1 MSICAPRVLIAAPAS
16 ATGKTTVACGLMR
29 ALVRRGLKVQACK
42 SGPDYIDPMFHAEVV
57 GATSRN
63 LDLFFA
69 DAPLVRALLAKGARQ
84 ADVTVIEGAM
94 GYYDGIAGSAQA
106 SAWELAAKTDTPCVL
121 VIDGRGRALSAAA
134 EVTGFVRFRD
144 PSKICGV
151 IVNRVS
157 AGYFPRLKKI
167 IEDET
172 GVPVLGFLPVLA
184 DCGLESR
191 HLGLVTASEVE
202 GLRDTLDRIAA
213 VLEDTV
219 DLDALLELAAT
230 APQLDCPDAMTKEN
244 RPRSDAA
251 VTSENRPRTA
261 AAMTR
266 ENRPRTAAAMTRENR
281 PRIAVARDEA
291 FCFYYRDSLDLFEE
305 LGAQLVEFSPL
316 VDSGLPE
323 GTSGL
328 YLGGGYPELHAS
340 ALSANE
346 SMRASVKAAVAAGLP
361 TVAECGGF
369 MYLHEWLEDE
379 RGVRHPMVG
388 TIAGTSFKTE
398 RLGRFGYVMLT
409 AHGDSLLA
417 CAGAQLPAHEFHYWD
432 SENCGDDFTAAKP
445 LSTRTWECVHA
456 TPTLFAGYPHLY
468 LASCPDAARRFVE
481 AAGAYRRGGAL

>member
-69 DAPLVRALLAKGARQ
+69 DAPLVRELLAKGARQ

-167 IEDET
+167 VEDET
-172 GVPVLGFLPVLA
+172 GVPVLGYLPVLA

-219 DLDALLELAAT
+219 DLDELLELAAT

-251 VTSENRPRTA
+251 VTSENRPR
-261 AAMTR
+261 
-266 ENRPRTAAAMTRENR
+266 
-281 PRIAVARDEA
+281 IAVARDEA
-291 FCFYYRDSLDLFEE
+291 FCFYYRDSLDLLEE

-340 ALSANE
+340 GLSANE
-346 SMRASVKAAVAAGLP
+346 SMRASVKAAIAAGLP

-369 MYLHEWLEDE
+369 MYLHEWLEDDK
-379 RGVRHPMVG
+379 GVRHPMVG
-388 TIAGTSFKTE
+388 TIAGTSFKTD
-398 RLGRFGYVMLT
+398 RLGRFGYVTLT

-445 LSTRTWECVHA
+445 LSTRKWECVHA

-468 LASCPDAARRFVE
+468 LASCPDAAARFVD
-481 AAGAYRRGGAL
+481 AAAACCRGGAL

>member
-42 SGPDYIDPMFHAEVV
+42 SGPDYIDPMFHTEVV

-69 DAPLVRALLAKGARQ
+69 DASLVRALLAKGARQ

-172 GVPVLGFLPVLA
+172 GVPVLGYLPVLA

-230 APQLDCPDAMTKEN
+230 APQLDCPDAMT
-244 RPRSDAA
+244 
-251 VTSENRPRTA
+251 SENRPRTA
-261 AAMTR
+261 AAMTS
-266 ENRPRTAAAMTRENR
+266 ENR

-291 FCFYYRDSLDLFEE
+291 FCFYYRDSLDLLEE

-340 ALSANE
+340 GLSANE
-346 SMRASVKAAVAAGLP
+346 SMRASVKAAIAAGLP

-369 MYLHEWLEDE
+369 MYLHEWLEDDK
-379 RGVRHPMVG
+379 GVRHPMVG
-388 TIAGTSFKTE
+388 TIAGTSFKTD
-398 RLGRFGYVMLT
+398 RLGRFGYVTLT

-445 LSTRTWECVHA
+445 LSTRKWECVHA

-468 LASCPDAARRFVE
+468 LASCPDAAARFVD
-481 AAGAYRRGGAL
+481 AAAACCRGGAL

>member
-29 ALVRRGLKVQACK
+29 ALARRGLKVQACK

-172 GVPVLGFLPVLA
+172 GVPVLGYLPVLA

-244 RPRSDAA
+244 RPRFGTA
-251 VTSENRPRTA
+251 VTSENRPR
-261 AAMTR
+261 
-266 ENRPRTAAAMTRENR
+266 
-281 PRIAVARDEA
+281 IVVARDEA
-291 FCFYYRDSLDLFEE
+291 FCFYYRDSLGLLEE

-346 SMRASVKAAVAAGLP
+346 SMRASVKAAIAAGLP

-369 MYLHEWLEDE
+369 MYLHEWLEDDK
-379 RGVRHPMVG
+379 GVRHPMVG
-388 TIAGTSFKTE
+388 TIAGTSFKTD
-398 RLGRFGYVMLT
+398 RLGRFGYITLT

-445 LSTRTWECVHA
+445 LSTRKWECVHA

-468 LASCPDAARRFVE
+468 LASCPDAAARFVD
-481 AAGAYRRGGAL
+481 AAAAYRRGGAL

>member
-69 DAPLVRALLAKGARQ
+69 DASLVRALLAKGARQ

-121 VIDGRGRALSAAA
+121 VIDGRGRALSTAA

-172 GVPVLGFLPVLA
+172 GVPVLGYLPVLA

-230 APQLDCPDAMTKEN
+230 APQLDCPDAMTE
-244 RPRSDAA
+244 
-251 VTSENRPRTA
+251 ENRPRTA
-261 AAMTR
+261 AAMTS
-266 ENRPRTAAAMTRENR
+266 ENR

-291 FCFYYRDSLDLFEE
+291 FCFYYRDSLDLLEE

-328 YLGGGYPELHAS
+328 YLGGGYPELRAS
-340 ALSANE
+340 GLSANE
-346 SMRASVKAAVAAGLP
+346 SMRASVKAAIAAGLP

-369 MYLHEWLEDE
+369 MYLHEWLEDDK
-379 RGVRHPMVG
+379 GVRHPMVG
-388 TIAGTSFKTE
+388 TIAGTSFKTD
-398 RLGRFGYVMLT
+398 RLGRFGYVTLT

-445 LSTRTWECVHA
+445 LSTRKWECVHA

-468 LASCPDAARRFVE
+468 LASCPDAAARFVD
-481 AAGAYRRGGAL
+481 AAAACCRGGAL

>member
-69 DAPLVRALLAKGARQ
+69 GAPLVCALLAKGAQQ

-106 SAWELAAKTDTPCVL
+106 SAWELAAKTGTPCVL

-172 GVPVLGFLPVLA
+172 GVPVLGYLPVLA

-230 APQLDCPDAMTKEN
+230 
-244 RPRSDAA
+244 
-251 VTSENRPRTA
+251 
-261 AAMTR
+261 
-266 ENRPRTAAAMTRENR
+266 
-281 PRIAVARDEA
+281 
-291 FCFYYRDSLDLFEE
+291 
-305 LGAQLVEFSPL
+305 
-316 VDSGLPE
+316 
-323 GTSGL
+323 
-328 YLGGGYPELHAS
+328 
-340 ALSANE
+340 
-346 SMRASVKAAVAAGLP
+346 
-361 TVAECGGF
+361 
-369 MYLHEWLEDE
+369 
-379 RGVRHPMVG
+379 
-388 TIAGTSFKTE
+388 
-398 RLGRFGYVMLT
+398 
-409 AHGDSLLA
+409 
-417 CAGAQLPAHEFHYWD
+417 
-432 SENCGDDFTAAKP
+432 
-445 LSTRTWECVHA
+445 
-456 TPTLFAGYPHLY
+456 
-468 LASCPDAARRFVE
+468 
-481 AAGAYRRGGAL
+481 